1 MLGGCRDFEVF
12 SLELADGGNHCCGA
26 AGEDFGDVAV
36 CHAFTPLG
44 EGDGALFDGHT
55 AVLGELNQRGAGHA
69 FEDGAGQFGGNDL
82 VFLAEDEEHV
92 HAAELFDG
100 VAAVRVLEDDLLAAV
115 LFAFGLSDHGCRVV
129 TAALCCTG
137 AAFACAGV
145 GGGEPDV
152 HGFGGAEVVTCGR
165 ADDVVLHV
173 ACGANAQE
181 RLGCDH
187 ERAEVEGFTVAGGYP
202 LLIHLHE
209 FAQGF
214 DEGLFGQFGQGETVC
229 RVRETCR
236 VLLGAEGPY
245 GAVGV
250 AVALDAFEDFL
261 TVVEDG
267 CCGVENERAVGVNS
281 CVVPGAAGLV
291 VAFPVDGDHVVA
303 EVVAE
308 SGVCED
314 FGAAFGGGG

>member
-12 SLELADGGNHCCGA
+12 CLELADGGDHCCGA
-26 AGEDFGDVAV
+26 ASEDFGDVAV
-36 CHAFTPLG
+36 CHAFTPFG
-44 EGDGALFDGHT
+44 EGDCALFDGHA
-55 AVLGELNQRGAGHA
+55 AVLGELNQRGAGHS
-69 FEDGAGQFGGNDL
+69 FKDGAGQFGGDDL
-82 VFLAEDEEHV
+82 VFLAEDEEDV
-92 HAAELFDG
+92 HAAEFFDG

-115 LFAFGLSDHGCRVV
+115 LFAFGLGDHGCRVV
-129 TAALCCTG
+129 TAALCRAG

-152 HGFGGAEVVTCGR
+152 YGFGGTEVVTCGR

-173 ACGANAQE
+173 LCGANAE
-181 RLGCDH
+181 VRLGCNH
-187 ERAEVEGFTVAGGYP
+187 EGAEVEGFTIAGGYP
-202 LLIHLHE
+202 CFVCLDE

-214 DEGLFGQFGQGETVC
+214 DEQFCGQCGQGEAVC
-229 RVRETCR
+229 GACEAFC
-236 VLLGAEGPY
+236 VLFGTEGPH
-245 GAVGV
+245 GAVCV

-261 TVVEDG
+261 AVVEDSG
-267 CCGVENERAVGVNS
+267 GGVEGQRAVGVHS

-291 VAFPVDGDHVVA
+291 VALPVDGDHVVA

-308 SGVCED
+308 AGVCED